1 MVKQIGAETLSE
13 KAYIAIRDSIL
24 RNELLPGTPVSVDSL
39 ASDLGI
45 SPTPVR
51 EAVARLVAGG
61 LIDHEPRK
69 GMRVVDLTEEDVRE
83 AYEVRRI
90 LEPHVARMAAES
102 AGDDAA
108 LRSKLQSLIALASE
122 VQEAAAHGGAID
134 PVLFNTY
141 TEIDLGLNDLLLN
154 AISNSLL
161 RAVFTL
167 TGNRSLRI
175 RSFVE
180 ATFARCE
187 QGTVFALNDE
197 HIKILQA
204 LLEGRGHDAERLTAL
219 HLDQAETRTLGALKE
234 LASLK
239 IESEIPS
246 AE

>member
-1 MVKQIGAETLSE
+1 MVKLIGAETLSE

-24 RNELLPGTPVSVDSL
+24 RNELLPGTPVSVDSF
-39 ASDLGI
+39 ANDLGI

-51 EAVARLVAGG
+51 EALARLVAGG

-69 GMRVVDLTEEDVRE
+69 GMRIVDLTEEDVRE

-90 LEPHVARMAAES
+90 LEPHVVRMVAERAS
-102 AGDDAA
+102 HDAA
-108 LRSKLQSLIALASE
+108 LRGKLQSLITLARE
-122 VQEAAAHGGAID
+122 VQEEATRGGTID

-141 TEIDLGLNDLLLN
+141 TEIDLGLNDLLLD
-154 AISNSLL
+154 AVHNSLL

-167 TGNRSLRI
+167 TSNRSLRI

-197 HIKILQA
+197 HLEILQA
-204 LLEGRGHDAERLTAL
+204 LLDGRGYDAERLTTV
-219 HLDQAETRTLGALKE
+219 HLDQAEARTLRAVEELRNLKV
-234 LASLK
+234 
-239 IESEIPS
+239 ESDIPS

>member
-1 MVKQIGAETLSE
+1 MVKQIAAETLSE

-39 ASDLGI
+39 ARDLGI

-51 EAVARLVAGG
+51 EALARLIAGG
-61 LIDHEPRK
+61 LVDHEPRK
-69 GMRVVDLTEEDVRE
+69 GMRVVELTEEDVRE

-102 AGDDAA
+102 ASHDAA
-108 LRSKLQSLIALASE
+108 LRSRLQSLIALATG

-134 PVLFNTY
+134 FVLFKTY
-141 TEIDLGLNDLLLN
+141 SEIDLGLNDLLLD

-167 TGNRSLRI
+167 MGNRSLRI

-187 QGTVFALNDE
+187 KGTVFALNDE
-197 HIKILQA
+197 HIEILQA
-204 LLEGRGHDAERLTAL
+204 LLEGRGYDAERLTAL
-219 HLDQAETRTLGALKE
+219 HLDQAETRTLAALEE
-234 LASLK
+234 LESLK
-239 IESEIPS
+239 IENDILSTE
-246 AE
+246 